1 MTPSRKTVLILGYGE
16 MGHAMQVLLKDRHD
30 LHIWDKF
37 PSPGMKSV
45 VLEDAAPQAD
55 FAVFC
60 LPVKPHREVAETIV
74 PLLKPGCICISIA
87 KGLDES
93 GQTAAQIFAGV
104 LGAENS
110 DFALLYGP
118 MIAEELRA
126 GLYGFAQLACSSE
139 NTCSRVQGLFSGSAL
154 LIAPCDDVT
163 GISWAVILKN
173 VYAMVFGMADGLVL
187 GDNMRGFLMATSLSE
202 LDAIVRVMGGTAGSP
217 YGLAGLG
224 DLVTTAT
231 SMQSHHHELGRSLA
245 CGETE
250 DVTGEGAHTLAM
262 VEQHSLFEWRDYPL
276 FSLIKRLLAQPQ
288 SIEREILAF
297 ARDSQSVR
305 LFAE

>member
-1 MTPSRKTVLILGYGE
+1 MTGSEKTVLILGYGE
-16 MGHAMQVLLKDRHD
+16 MGHVMQALLQDRHD
-30 LHIWDKF
+30 LYIWDKF
-37 PSPGMKSV
+37 PSVGMQSV
-45 VLEDAAPQAD
+45 VLEEAAPQAD
-55 FAVFC
+55 FVVFC
-60 LPVKPHREVAETIV
+60 VPVKPHREVAETIA

-104 LGAENS
+104 LGAENT

-139 NTCSRVQGLFSGSAL
+139 NTCPRVQDLFSGSTL
-154 LIAPCDDVT
+154 LIAPSDDVT

-173 VYAMVFGMADGLVL
+173 VYAMVFGMADGLGL
-187 GDNMRGFLMATSLSE
+187 GDNMRGFLMATSLRE
-202 LDAIVRVMGGTAGSP
+202 LDAIVRVMGGAAGSP

-245 CGETE
+245 RGETGNI
-250 DVTGEGAHTLAM
+250 TGEGVHTLAM
-262 VEQHSLFEWRDYPL
+262 VEQHDLFEWRDYPL
-276 FSLIKRLLAQPQ
+276 FSLIKRLLDQPQ

-297 ARDSQSVR
+297 ASSLR
-305 LFAE
+305 A

>member
-1 MTPSRKTVLILGYGE
+1 MTPSTVLILGYGE
-16 MGHAMQVLLKDRHD
+16 MGHAMQMLLKDRHD
-30 LHIWDKF
+30 LHIWDRF
-37 PSPGMKSV
+37 PSPAMKSV

-55 FAVFC
+55 FVVFC
-60 LPVKPHREVAETIV
+60 LPVKPHREVAETIA
-74 PLLKPGCICISIA
+74 PLLKPACICISIA
-87 KGLDES
+87 KGLDNS

-104 LGAENS
+104 FGAENS
-110 DFALLYGP
+110 DFAFLYGP
-118 MIAEELRA
+118 MISEELRN

-139 NTCSRVQGLFSGSAL
+139 DVCLRVQDLFSGSSL
-154 LIAPCDDVT
+154 LIAPSDDVT

-173 VYAMVFGMADGLVL
+173 VYAIVFGMADELGL

-202 LDAIVRVMGGTAGSP
+202 LDAIVRVMGGKAGTP

-231 SMQSHHHELGRSLA
+231 SEKSHHHELGRRLA
-245 CGETE
+245 RGETG
-250 DVTGEGAHTLAM
+250 DVRGEGVHTLAM
-262 VEQHSLFEWRDYPL
+262 VEQHGLFEWRDYPL
-276 FSLIKRLLAQPQ
+276 FSLIKRLLDQPQ
-288 SIEREILAF
+288 SIEREIPAF

>member
-1 MTPSRKTVLILGYGE
+1 MLILGYGE
-16 MGHAMQVLLKDRHD
+16 MGHVMQVLLQDRHD

-37 PSPGMKSV
+37 PSPGMKSA

-55 FAVFC
+55 FVVFC
-60 LPVKPHREVAETIV
+60 LPVNPHREVAEMIV
-74 PLLKPGCICISIA
+74 PLLKPGCVCISIA

-104 LGAENS
+104 LGAENT

-126 GLYGFAQLACSSE
+126 GLYGFAQFACSSE
-139 NTCSRVQGLFSGSAL
+139 NTCPRVQGLFSGSTL
-154 LIAPCDDVT
+154 LITPCDDVT

-173 VYAMVFGMADGLVL
+173 VYAIVFGMADGLGL
-187 GDNMRGFLMATSLSE
+187 GDNMRGFLMATSLRE
-202 LDAIVRVMGGTAGSP
+202 LDAIVRVMGGVAGTP

-224 DLVTTAT
+224 DLMTTAT
-231 SMQSHHHELGRSLA
+231 SVKSHHYELGRSLA
-245 CGETE
+245 RGETG
-250 DVTGEGAHTLAM
+250 DIMGEGVHTLAM
-262 VEQHSLFEWRDYPL
+262 VEQHGLFEWRDYPL
-276 FSLIKRLLAQPQ
+276 FSLIKRLLGQPQ

-297 ARDSQSVR
+297 ARHELQ
-305 LFAE
+305 L